1 MTTRYSLPTTSDNAD
16 TARSARALAA
26 LLLVVGIIALCLL
39 VAFVP
44 DTAPPLAASPDAEAA
59 PVQPVPLGA

>member
-1 MTTRYSLPTTSDNAD
+1 MTTRYSLPSTSDSAD

-26 LLLVVGIIALCLL
+26 LALVVGIVGLCLL

-44 DTAPPLAASPDAEAA
+44 DTALPVAASPDAEAV
-59 PVQPVPLGA
+59 PVQHVPLGA

>member
-1 MTTRYSLPTTSDNAD
+1 MTTRYSLPPTSDNAD

-26 LLLVVGIIALCLL
+26 LVLVIGIVGLCLL

-44 DTAPPLAASPDAEAA
+44 DTALPVAASPDAEAVTA
-59 PVQPVPLGA
+59 QTVLLGA